1 MHRPPFHRLALLIAF
16 AASGAVADAQ
26 PATRVRG
33 TTDTLAA
40 VARARPVADA
50 APATGRTV
58 LGATA
63 GAVLGGVVGGVI
75 GAATASRE
83 RVCQVG
89 DPDGCLGA
97 TIPRALWGTGVGI
110 TLGTPVGAHLG
121 SGRRGNLVYAMLASA
136 GLFAG
141 ELIALDALVDDGR
154 TEHKGT
160 VVGIA
165 VSVPVL
171 QIIATTLTERAGVR

>member
-1 MHRPPFHRLALLIAF
+1 VNPPTFHRLTSSVAFIAS
-16 AASGAVADAQ
+16 ACVAEAQPATQVPDSLAGKVPVSAVADA
-26 PATRVRG
+26 V
-33 TTDTLAA
+33 
-40 VARARPVADA
+40 
-50 APATGRTV
+50 PATGRTL

-110 TLGTPVGAHLG
+110 TVGAPIGAHLG
-121 SGRRGNLVYAMLASA
+121 SRRRGNLVYTVLASA

-141 ELIALDALVDDGR
+141 EVIALDALVDDGR
-154 TEHKGT
+154 TKHKGT

-171 QIIATTLTERAGVR
+171 QIIATTLTERAFRVR